1 LARGGDGAGNCA
13 DASMEMPM
21 GQSRRFN
28 TNVTAVSAVAMVGWL
43 LIATMTLAAPL
54 DRSVAQ
60 GRKLL
65 YVMNYREVDLARKE
79 DPPRPDLV
87 AMKQAVLDEDWKV
100 VAHLKSLGF
109 NVTTCDELADVKL
122 AKGKDLVVISES
134 VNAFEVAN
142 KYTFVTIPVI
152 VWEND
157 IFDDMR
163 MTGKRLRVDYGT
175 YTKGATALQLFN
187 APHPLSAGLAAG
199 VHEILRKPA
208 PINWGRPGL
217 GATIIATL
225 PDQPDKV
232 TIFAYEKGATMEYDY
247 TAPARRVG
255 FFANRDYFAS
265 LTPDG
270 QALFDAVF
278 LWAVSPLQE

>member
-1 LARGGDGAGNCA
+1 LQSKFSRAGENRKRALACLACA
-13 DASMEMPM
+13 LVLGP
-21 GQSRRFN
+21 
-28 TNVTAVSAVAMVGWL
+28 
-43 LIATMTLAAPL
+43 IAAQAAAL
-54 DRSVAQ
+54 ERSLAQ
-60 GRKLL
+60 GKKLL
-65 YVMNYREVDLARKE
+65 YVMNYREVDLAKKE
-79 DPPRPDLV
+79 DPPRPALV
-87 AMKQAVLDEDWKV
+87 KMKQEVLDEDWKV

-109 NVTTCDELADVKL
+109 NVTTCDELADVSL
-122 AKGKDLVVISES
+122 AKGKDLVAISES

-142 KYTFVTIPVI
+142 KYTLLTIPVI

-175 YTKGATALQLFN
+175 YTRGATSLQLFN
-187 APHPLSAGLAAG
+187 APHPLSAGLSAG
-199 VHEILRKPA
+199 VHQILQNPA
-208 PINWGRPGL
+208 PINWGLPGL

-247 TAPARRVG
+247 TAPGRRVG
-255 FFANRDYFAS
+255 FFANRSYFEN

-270 QALFDAVF
+270 QALFDAAF
-278 LWAVSPLQE
+278 LWAVSPAQE

>member
-1 LARGGDGAGNCA
+1 MDQFPRFDTKTALAGIRCC
-13 DASMEMPM
+13 
-21 GQSRRFN
+21 
-28 TNVTAVSAVAMVGWL
+28 L
-43 LIATMTLAAPL
+43 LCMLAPL
-54 DRSVAQ
+54 VGQAATVDHSLAQ
-60 GRKLL
+60 GKKLL

-79 DPPRPDLV
+79 DPPRPELV
-87 AMKQAVLDEDWKV
+87 KMKQEVLDEDWKV

-109 NVTTCDELADVKL
+109 VVTTCDELADVRL

-142 KYTFVTIPVI
+142 KYTLLTIPVI

-157 IFDDMR
+157 IYDDMR

-175 YTKGATALQLFN
+175 LSPGATAMQLYN
-187 APHPLSAGLAAG
+187 APHPLSAGLSAG
-199 VHEILRKPA
+199 KHELLRTPA

-225 PDQPDKV
+225 PDQPEKV
-232 TIFAYEKGATMEYDY
+232 TIFSYEKGATMEYDY
-247 TAPARRVG
+247 TAPARRLA
-255 FFANRDYFAS
+255 FFANRNYFDN

-270 QALFDAVF
+270 LALFDAAF
-278 LWAVSPLQE
+278 LWAVSPVEQ